1 MPENNINKVV
11 YGDRTLIDLTED
23 TVTEDTLVAGFTA
36 HDRSGASIT
45 GTFSET
51 DPTVPS
57 WAKQSTKPSYTASE
71 VGAVATSSVG
81 AASGVAPLNA
91 SSKIDESYLPSYVD
105 DVIEGYLYNGSFYKE
120 STYTT
125 VIPGEAGKIYVDLAT
140 DKTYRYGGSTFVE
153 ISSGTT
159 VSVSRDLTSGTKV
172 GTITVN
178 GTGTDLYAPT
188 PPTAVSQLTNDSG
201 FIVTETDPV
210 YSASAAASITS
221 GNITAW
227 NGKAAC
233 HYVTVTESGGTL
245 SADATYQQIATWIS
259 NNDVVIVVYEGSN
272 YYYAY
277 SYNQI
282 YYFYDN
288 QGPWIGI
295 DSNGISREEQ
305 YYAIGDLSEYV
316 HNEYYDDGVNAIILN
331 DGEDGSHFIRQRY
344 SDNTVAE
351 VFLGNSSYGHT
362 SSIGLTADD
371 VSFDT
376 SRLHIDSNNYTP
388 TYDNDIPT
396 KEYVDDSISSISIPT
411 KTSDLTND
419 SGFITTETDPT
430 IPSWAKASSKPSYS
444 LSEISG
450 TDDLQSIEGI
460 SGTSGL
466 LKKIAANTWS
476 LDTNTYLTS
485 YTETDP
491 TVPSWAKQSSKPTYT
506 PSEVGVHIVTYQINY
521 DEQTEQEEVV
531 LVGATYNDIDTWLG
545 NHEVVILDSRATG
558 KSFYPCGSDR
568 GEYDFGNTDGS
579 RIVLF
584 SNNTGAIYPSSYIT
598 EYDVPTYEEDPVFSA
613 SPAAGITSSDI
624 TSWNGKSSTDEKV
637 TQTASTSDTALRV
650 LLSYE
655 ANDTAVTNTVHK
667 SGALHFNPSTRTLTL
682 SSSSTGGSKTATLKY
697 NELKLGNGSN
707 TYQGSYQNGTLTA
720 NRTYTFPDKTGTVAL
735 TSDIPTVPTTVSSF
749 TNDAGYLTL
758 ATLPIYDGTVV

>member
-120 STYTT
+120 STHTT

-201 FIVTETDPV
+201 FISTETDPV

-227 NGKAAC
+227 NGKAVH
-233 HYVTVTESGGTL
+233 HYVTATWEYDEQTGNDELVLSESYNT
-245 SADATYQQIATWIS
+245 INTWIS
-259 NNDVVIVVYEGSN
+259 NNELVSIKYGEGD
-272 YYYAY
+272 
-277 SYNQI
+277 I
-282 YYFYDN
+282 YYLVRRYTDEFGNNVHYLFISSMGETIEITPSAVTWNDEYRFAYN
-288 QGPWIGI
+288 SDIPRYTSDLTN
-295 DSNGISREEQ
+295 DSNFLQASTSNSE
-305 YYAIGDLSEYV
+305 GDTFSINLSGNGTTTAGVFTSFMYN
-316 HNEYYDDGVNAIILN
+316 NETKIITPLTIVGNGTTGKVATSIYGVV
-331 DGEDGSHFIRQRY
+331 
-344 SDNTVAE
+344 TP
-351 VFLGNSSYGHT
+351 
-362 SSIGLTADD
+362 TADD
-371 VSFDT
+371 MAA
-376 SRLHIDSNNYTP
+376 N
-388 TYDNDIPT
+388 
-396 KEYVDDSISSISIPT
+396 KKYVDDSISGISIPT

-430 IPSWAKASSKPSYS
+430 
-444 LSEISG
+444 
-450 TDDLQSIEGI
+450 
-460 SGTSGL
+460 
-466 LKKIAANTWS
+466 
-476 LDTNTYLTS
+476 
-485 YTETDP
+485 
-491 TVPSWAKQSSKPTYT
+491 VPSWAKQLSKPTYT
-506 PSEVGVHIVTYQINY
+506 PSEVGVHIVTYQITYN
-521 DEQTEQEEVV
+521 EQTEQEEVV

-558 KSFYPCGSDR
+558 MSFYPCGSDR
-568 GEYDFGNTDGS
+568 GEYDFSNADGTK
-579 RIVLF
+579 IALF
-584 SNNTGAIYPSSYIT
+584 SDNTGVIVSNLYISG
-598 EYDVPTYEEDPVFSA
+598 YDVPNYEEDPIFSA

-624 TSWNGKSSTDEKV
+624 TSWNNKVSDDHKWNNITLDTSVIEMSNNSARIPFLWDANGETTARMGKANKVPTANNIAMYDGSAYLKST
-637 TQTASTSDTALRV
+637 TPS
-650 LLSYE
+650 
-655 ANDTAVTNTVHK
+655 ANDNSTKVATTAYVD
-667 SGALHFNPSTRTLTL
+667 A
-682 SSSSTGGSKTATLKY
+682 A
-697 NELKLGNGSN
+697 
-707 TYQGSYQNGTLTA
+707 
-720 NRTYTFPDKTGTVAL
+720 
-735 TSDIPTVPTTVSSF
+735 IPTVPTTVSSF